1 MANIERQRY
10 LDYQAKFYLYEGSVP
25 VSIGAIVDHMFFEI
39 TAIIPNVIDVD
50 QTDMLELAAFI
61 AYAQRKNLSEDLEVL
76 LKRLSMVH
84 RALSTDNV
92 SRSKFD
98 QVMEQLSVLLGRYDA
113 YQISL
118 IPAELNARND
128 QDVLE
133 LEKSRR
139 SR

>member
-1 MANIERQRY
+1 MAKTERQHY
-10 LDYQAKFYLYEGSVP
+10 LDYQAKFYIYEGNIP
-25 VSIGAIVDHMFFEI
+25 VSIGAIVDSLFSEI
-39 TAIIPNVIDVD
+39 TANIPGVIDVD
-50 QTDMLELAAFI
+50 KTDMLELAAFI
-61 AYAQRKNLSEDLEVL
+61 TYAERKNLSDYLEIL
-76 LKRLSMVH
+76 LKRLPMVH

-98 QVMEQLSVLLGRYDA
+98 QVMKQLSVLLKQYNL
-113 YQISL
+113 YEISL

-128 QDVLE
+128 QDLLE